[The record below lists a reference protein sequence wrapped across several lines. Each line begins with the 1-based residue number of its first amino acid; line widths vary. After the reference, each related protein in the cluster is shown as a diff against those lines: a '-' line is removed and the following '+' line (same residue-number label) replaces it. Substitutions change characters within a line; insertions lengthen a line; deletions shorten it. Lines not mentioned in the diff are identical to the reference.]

1 MVLVTAGNVH
11 FYLLNTNT
19 LYIYTHVQ
27 FIQYTLCNILLV
39 PLQLTSFRCINPS
52 KYLQKNLNSAEHH
65 TSHVYII
72 QYLQFFKIN
81 PSYVAIMSL

>member
-19 LYIYTHVQ
+19 LHVQ

-39 PLQLTSFRCINPS
+39 PLQLTSFRYINPS